1 MSDLTRYL
9 RGIFQGDSLSVLFF
23 ILTVN
28 PLPFLLNKLKGYKMG
43 SSSNRNTNITHLFFF
58 DDLKLYASNLQE
70 ATKLLDLVTFSNGI
84 RMKFGESQCAYLKIE
99 GLIKQPVHN
108 LEIDNVCIKPIKEGE
123 LYKYLEQGENLGYAG
138 SLNKERV
145 TK

>member
-23 ILTVN
+23 ILTLN

-43 SSSNRNTNITHLFFF
+43 SSSNRNTNITHLFFV
-58 DDLKLYASNLQE
+58 DDLTLYASNLQE
-70 ATKLLDLVTFSNGI
+70 ATKLLDLVTFSNDI
-84 RMKFGESQCAYLKIE
+84 RMKFGDSKYAYLKIE
-99 GLIKQPVHN
+99 KGLIKQPVHN
-108 LEIDNVCIKPIKEGE
+108 LEINNVCIKPIKGE
-123 LYKYLEQGENLGYAG
+123 LYKYLEQGENIGYAG